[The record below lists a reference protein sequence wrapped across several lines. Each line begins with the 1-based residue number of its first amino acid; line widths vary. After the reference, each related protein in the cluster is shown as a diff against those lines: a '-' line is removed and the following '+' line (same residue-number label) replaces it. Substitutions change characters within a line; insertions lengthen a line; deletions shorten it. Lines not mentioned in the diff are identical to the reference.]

1 MLTVFLRS
9 IIIFTT
15 VFIVLRLMGK
25 RQIGEMQPYELVIT
39 LIIADLAC
47 VPMSDVSIPLLY
59 GIVAILAIFLVHTVI
74 VLLSKKSVKLRRFFT
89 GKPVVVMNPQGID
102 LQELTTLNMTIAD
115 LEENLRNA
123 GCFSFEEVQYAI
135 IETNG
140 KLSVITK
147 SKGDPNPTLPIMLI
161 TSGKMNFDNIDSIG
175 VSKEK
180 ILSFLEKENVS
191 TESILFFSV
200 DEEGAVYYQVKG
212 ENAKSGQLEVDN

>member
-15 VFIVLRLMGK
+15 VFVVLRLMGK

-59 GIVAILAIFLVHTVI
+59 GIVAILAIFLVHTAI
-74 VLLSKKSVKLRRFFT
+74 VMLSKKSVKLRKFFT

-102 LQELTTLNMTIAD
+102 FKELTKLNMTIAD

-123 GCFSFEEVQYAI
+123 GCFSFAEVQYAI
-135 IETNG
+135 VETNG

-147 SKGDPNPTLPIMLI
+147 TNDDPEPTLPVMII
-161 TSGKMNFDNIDSIG
+161 TSGKMNFDNLKASEYTEEDIAKFIDQNG
-175 VSKEK
+175 AKAE
-180 ILSFLEKENVS
+180 E
-191 TESILFFSV
+191 ILFFSV
-200 DEEGAVYYQVKG
+200 DENGEVYFQVKG
-212 ENAKSGQLEVDN
+212 ESAQSGRLEG

>member
-147 SKGDPNPTLPIMLI
+147 SKDDPNPTLPIMLI

>member
-15 VFIVLRLMGK
+15 VFVVLRLMGK

-74 VLLSKKSVKLRRFFT
+74 VMLSKKSVKLRKFFT

-102 LQELTTLNMTIAD
+102 FEELTKLNMTIAD

-123 GCFSFEEVQYAI
+123 GCFSFEDVQYAI
-135 IETNG
+135 VETNG

-147 SKGDPNPTLPIMLI
+147 TKDDPEPTLPVMII
-161 TSGKMNFDNIDSIG
+161 TSGKMNFDNLKASGYTEDDIA
-175 VSKEK
+175 EF
-180 ILSFLEKENVS
+180 LSQNGAKAEEV
-191 TESILFFSV
+191 LFFSV
-200 DEEGAVYYQVKG
+200 DENGEVYFQVKG
-212 ENAKSGQLEVDN
+212 EAAQSGQLEG

>member
-47 VPMSDVSIPLLY
+47 VPMSDISIPLLY
-59 GIVAILAIFLVHTVI
+59 GIVAILAIFLVHTII
-74 VLLSKKSVKLRRFFT
+74 VLLSKKSVKLRRLFS
-89 GKPVVVMNPQGID
+89 GKPVVLMNPDGID
-102 LQELTTLNMTIAD
+102 FDELTKLNMTIAD

-135 IETNG
+135 VETNG

-147 SKGDPNPTLPIMLI
+147 TKDDPEPTLPVMVV
-161 TSGKMNFDNIDSIG
+161 TSGKINYDN
-175 VSKEK
+175 
-180 ILSFLEKENVS
+180 LSSSGFSEECVLDFLKKENAKL
-191 TESILFFSV
+191 ESLLFFSV
-200 DEEGAVYYQVKG
+200 DEDGNAFFQVVG
-212 ENAKSGQLEVDN
+212 EKAKSGSMGEKE

>member
-15 VFIVLRLMGK
+15 VFVVLRLMGK

-47 VPMSDVSIPLLY
+47 VPMSDASIPLLY

-74 VLLSKKSVKLRRFFT
+74 VMLSKKSVKLRKFFT

-102 LQELTTLNMTIAD
+102 FEELTKLNMTIAD

-123 GCFSFEEVQYAI
+123 GCFSFEDVQYAVV
-135 IETNG
+135 ETNG

-147 SKGDPNPTLPIMLI
+147 TKDDPEPTLPVMII
-161 TSGKMNFDNIDSIG
+161 TSGKMNFDNLKASGYTEDDIA
-175 VSKEK
+175 EF
-180 ILSFLEKENVS
+180 LSQNGAKAEEV
-191 TESILFFSV
+191 LFFSV
-200 DEEGAVYYQVKG
+200 DENGEVYFQVKG
-212 ENAKSGQLEVDN
+212 EAAQSGQLEG

>member
-9 IIIFTT
+9 IIIFAT
-15 VFIVLRLMGK
+15 VFVVLRLMGK

-74 VLLSKKSVKLRRFFT
+74 VILSKKSVKLRKFFT
-89 GKPVVVMNPQGID
+89 GKPVVIMNPQGID
-102 LQELTTLNMTIAD
+102 FKELTSLNMTIAD

-147 SKGDPNPTLPIMLI
+147 TKDDPEPTLPVMLI
-161 TSGKMNFDNIDSIG
+161 TSGKMNFENIESG
-175 VSKEK
+175 GFSKEQ
-180 ILSFLEKENVS
+180 IVSFLEKEKTK
-191 TESILFFSV
+191 TEDILFFSA
-200 DEEGAVYYQVKG
+200 DEEGAVYFQVKG
-212 ENAKSGQLEVDN
+212 EDAKSGQLEVNN

>member
-15 VFIVLRLMGK
+15 VFVVLRLMGK

-74 VLLSKKSVKLRRFFT
+74 VMLSKKSVKLRKFFT

-102 LQELTTLNMTIAD
+102 FEELTKLNMTIAD

-123 GCFSFEEVQYAI
+123 GCFSFEDVRYAI
-135 IETNG
+135 VETNG

-147 SKGDPNPTLPIMLI
+147 TKEDPEPTLPVMII
-161 TSGKMNFDNIDSIG
+161 TSGKMNFDNLKASGYTEDDIAEFLDQNG
-175 VSKEK
+175 VKAE
-180 ILSFLEKENVS
+180 EV
-191 TESILFFSV
+191 LFFSA
-200 DEEGAVYYQVKG
+200 DENGEVYFQVKG
-212 ENAKSGQLEVDN
+212 EAAQSGQLEG

>member
-15 VFIVLRLMGK
+15 VFVVLRLMGK

-74 VLLSKKSVKLRRFFT
+74 VILSKKSVKLRKFFT

-102 LQELTTLNMTIAD
+102 FEELTKLNMTIAD

-123 GCFSFEEVQYAI
+123 GCFSFEDVQYAI
-135 IETNG
+135 VETNG

-147 SKGDPNPTLPIMLI
+147 TKDDPEPTLPVMII
-161 TSGKMNFDNIDSIG
+161 TSGKMNFDNLKASGYTEDDIA
-175 VSKEK
+175 EF
-180 ILSFLEKENVS
+180 LSQNGAKAEEV
-191 TESILFFSV
+191 LFFSV
-200 DEEGAVYYQVKG
+200 DENGEVYFQVKG
-212 ENAKSGQLEVDN
+212 EAAQSGQLEG